1 MRLYNTQS
9 SLPLSSWCK
18 LEVKVDSPKKLIWC
32 NLVTEDNDVKKT
44 RIEKPPPLVVTVS
57 LTIKI
62 VVNEMTQK
70 SEVVSD
76 SNVCHNDVL
85 LNTAS
90 HVLLLA
96 HVVAFTIRIIIKMFT
111 ETQSQTF
118 QGEFYH

>member
-18 LEVKVDSPKKLIWC
+18 LEVKVDSC

-118 QGEFYH
+118 QGELYH